1 MTKARFSRRE
11 FLQRITGTAGAS
23 LVGGSI
29 VLNPQSL
36 FALRG
41 FTAPVSGTVVQFVDV
56 TSEAKINFKHE
67 NGASKD
73 KLMVETFGS
82 GVAWI
87 DYDNRSE
94 ERRVGK

>member
-1 MTKARFSRRE
+1 M
-11 FLQRITGTAGAS
+11 L
-23 LVGGSI
+23 
-29 VLNPQSL
+29 L
-36 FALRG
+36 FAVPPVLMITAFRG
-41 FTAPVSGTVVQFVDV
+41 GKSSGTVVHFVDV

-87 DYDNRSE
+87 DYDNDGYIDLFFAN
-94 ERRVGK
+94 VH